1 MKRIYL
7 VCYDIADPVRWRHV
21 FRTMKG
27 YGESVQLSV
36 FRCALTPEA
45 YATMAAELSEQVH
58 HGEDKILIADLG
70 PANGRER
77 LAFIGRSVPAM
88 RDGPI
93 IL

>member
-1 MKRIYL
+1 MKRVYM
-7 VCYDIADPVRWRHV
+7 VCYDIADPIRWRSV
-21 FRTMKG
+21 YRIMKG

-36 FRCALTPEA
+36 FRCTLPAEA
-45 YATMAAELSEQVH
+45 HATMVAELSEQIH

-77 LAFIGRSVPAM
+77 LTFIGRSIPAIK
-88 RDGPI
+88 DGPI